1 MSLARFKPRLMV
13 PDYIRQIARELIRGD
28 TDDRNEFIDDLAQGL
43 IDADKWHVQ
52 EEEEWLQF

>member
-1 MSLARFKPRLMV
+1 MDFAKFKPRLRV